1 MRRRGV
7 LVLSALVVFA
17 HAASLSAQAPPSAL
31 SAAEVAVACAP
42 SLTVVPDRA
51 AVHSLRIAGSQD
63 TVPRTLFGNLE
74 LVVISG
80 GTRNGI
86 QLGQQYTIRRAYVFG
101 RPSEG
106 QLQTIHTTGWL
117 RVVGRKRHD
126 RDRANR
132 ARLRRRR
139 SPAITWSRSR
149 PHRRRR
155 PATASG
161 ATPISLT
168 LGRVIFGDQE
178 RAIAGPGDFMM
189 LERGRAPLAA
199 GTRVAVYRDL
209 HTPGIPLTA
218 VGEGVIVSVGD
229 TQLLRVT
236 AGRDAIAGGDYVA
249 PRR

>member
-17 HAASLSAQAPPSAL
+17 HAVSLSAQAPPSAL

-86 QLGQQYTIRRAYVFG
+86 QLAQLYTIRREYVFG

-117 RVVGRKRHD
+117 RVVGVND
-126 RDRANR
+126 TTAIAQIENVCDGVSTGDYLEPFTAPQ
-132 ARLRRRR
+132 AT
-139 SPAITWSRSR
+139 PAG
-149 PHRRRR
+149 
-155 PATASG
+155 TASG
-161 ATPISLT
+161 APNFSE